1 MLQAWCLAGRFKKT
15 RAEPV
20 QDSHKGVK
28 NSDIVAKSEEEH
40 VAELEAALLDE
51 SWIKDPVVCGG
62 AKEDSGSSSSS
73 SS

>member
-1 MLQAWCLAGRFKKT
+1 MLQAWCLADRFKKA

-28 NSDIVAKSEEEH
+28 NSDVVAKSEEEH